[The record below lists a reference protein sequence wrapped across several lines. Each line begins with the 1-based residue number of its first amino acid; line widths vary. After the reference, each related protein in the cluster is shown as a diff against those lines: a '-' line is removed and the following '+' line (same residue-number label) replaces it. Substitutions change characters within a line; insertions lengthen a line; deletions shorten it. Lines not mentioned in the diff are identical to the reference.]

1 MSGYEI
7 GQASAADDGAAA
19 AIYSRRR
26 EKSEA
31 MRRRVR
37 DAATA
42 HLAEFGYHRTS
53 VGKIAERA
61 GVSQGALQHHFPT
74 KDDLVAAVADYLLAR
89 SVKWFSIA
97 RIELARG
104 PDAFGEVVRRS
115 WREQF
120 CSDDYGA
127 LLEILTASRTD
138 GALRARIAPTL
149 KDWRARIDA
158 ELAELLPSTGRT
170 ARELDAILSISRA
183 MMTGLLV
190 HDQLLKDDAHIDFV
204 IDQWIKLARR

>member
-1 MSGYEI
+1 G
-7 GQASAADDGAAA
+7 
-19 AIYSRRR
+19 
-26 EKSEA
+26 
-31 MRRRVR
+31 VC

-61 GVSQGALQHHFPT
+61 GVSQGALQHHYPT
-74 KDDLVAAVADYLLAR
+74 KDDLVAAIADCILTR

-97 RIELARG
+97 RLELARG
-104 PDAFGEVVRRS
+104 PDAFAEVVRRS

-120 CSDDYGA
+120 CSDDYA
-127 LLEILTASRTD
+127 AILEILIASRTHP
-138 GALRARIAPTL
+138 ALLSRIAPAL
-149 KDWRARIDA
+149 ARWRSRIDA
-158 ELAELLPSTGRT
+158 EIAELLPSTQRT
-170 ARELDAILSISRA
+170 AQELDAILSISRA

-204 IDQWIKLARR
+204 IDQWIALARR

>member
-7 GQASAADDGAAA
+7 GQASAADDGADAL
-19 AIYSRRR
+19 IYSRRR

-31 MRRRVR
+31 MRRRVC

-74 KDDLVAAVADYLLAR
+74 KDDLVATVGDCILTR
-89 SVKWFSIA
+89 SVKWFASA
-97 RIELARG
+97 RLELARG
-104 PDAFGEVVRRS
+104 PDAFAEVVRRS

-120 CSDDYGA
+120 CSEDFA
-127 LLEILTASRTD
+127 AILEILAASRTNA
-138 GALRARIAPTL
+138 ALLGRIAPAL
-149 KDWRARIDA
+149 ARWRARIDA
-158 ELAELLPSTGRT
+158 EIAELLPSTQKT
-170 ARELDAILSISRA
+170 AQELDAILSISRA
-183 MMTGLLV
+183 MMMGLLI

-204 IDQWIKLARR
+204 IDQWIELARR